1 MSRRESRTRY
11 AVLGALSIEPMSGS
25 EVHALASGPL
35 AHFWHEGFGQIYPTL
50 HRLEAE
56 GHVVTSAGAVGIGSR
71 RRVHE
76 LTASGW
82 SELREW
88 LARPVGPVTPG
99 RDELLLKVFFGRHVA
114 PEVLAG
120 HVRAR
125 RDLLAASLGRY
136 AAIEAELAADASPD
150 APWWGRTL
158 QHGVAATSAS
168 LAWCES
174 TLAGLAERGGGR
186 S

>member
-25 EVHALASGPL
+25 EVHALATGPL

-50 HRLEAE
+50 HRLESE
-56 GHVVTSAGAVGIGSR
+56 GHVVTTAGPVGTGTR

-82 SELREW
+82 AELREW
-88 LARPVGPVTPG
+88 LARPVGPATPG

-120 HVRAR
+120 HVRER
-125 RDLLAASLGRY
+125 RDALVAALERY
-136 AAIEAELAADASPD
+136 SAIGAELAAEPSADAV
-150 APWWGRTL
+150 WWERTL
-158 QHGVAATSAS
+158 RHGVAVGTAS
-168 LAWCES
+168 LAWCEA
-174 TLAGLAERGGGR
+174 TLAELAAVRP
-186 S
+186 